1 MTVVRGLVEVE
12 VVQFL
17 GSIDSKEAPNLK
29 VIITSSLH
37 HKNTGKCFC
46 FIFPVKMI
54 SFAEIDKSSI
64 FVFTYCYC
72 PSASL
77 SSNKPFLTI

>member
-1 MTVVRGLVEVE
+1 MTVVEVE

-37 HKNTGKCFC
+37 HKNTGEKVFLFYFSSEND
-46 FIFPVKMI
+46 FI
-54 SFAEIDKSSI
+54 
-64 FVFTYCYC
+64 C
-72 PSASL
+72 
-77 SSNKPFLTI
+77 